1 MQKLGVF
8 LAVMTIVATAHA
20 LPAAAERE
28 HELRAESRAQS
39 LDDPNSLASPNYRG
53 YRPAWANPYA
63 EPDELGVN
71 DDPTPFDPA
80 DVDSG
85 PSPLEPDAF

>member
-1 MQKLGVF
+1 MQKLGFF
-8 LAVMTIVATAHA
+8 LAAMAILVTAHA
-20 LPAAAERE
+20 PPAAAARE
-28 HELRAESRAQS
+28 HELRAQRY
-39 LDDPNSLASPNYRG
+39 DDPNSLASPDYEG

-63 EPDELGVN
+63 EPGDVGVN

-85 PSPLEPDAF
+85 PNPLDPDAF